1 MLNEENYMKQVIR
14 NIKIKDLYLWTENPR
29 EPMDA
34 SLTDVEVIRRAV
46 EDKNSNGI
54 CLRL

>member
-1 MLNEENYMKQVIR
+1 MKQVIR

-34 SLTDVEVIRRAV
+34 SLTDAEVIRRAV